1 MPTGTVKWFNRDK
14 GFGFITPDEGE
25 ADIFV
30 HISALEKAGVKMLA
44 INDQVR
50 FEVRV
55 GENNRLVADE
65 LSLLEPDVEIITGKV
80 KWFDAERGFGF
91 IQRDDGGD
99 DVFLHIS
106 VVQVAGLS
114 ELAPDQPVSFGLRPA
129 LDGRMTAARLSLL

>member
-44 INDQVR
+44 INDRVR

-55 GENNRLVADE
+55 GENNRLVADD

-129 LDGRMTAARLSLL
+129 QDGRMTAARLSLL